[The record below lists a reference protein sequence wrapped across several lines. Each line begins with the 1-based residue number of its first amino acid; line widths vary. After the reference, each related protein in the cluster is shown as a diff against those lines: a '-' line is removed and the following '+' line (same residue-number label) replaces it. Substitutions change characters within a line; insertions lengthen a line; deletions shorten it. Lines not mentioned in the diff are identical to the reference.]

1 MGGTVFNKV
10 RLIALVMFMK
20 GILKWISSRE
30 NQFFAAHV
38 LAIGVLAVLSE
49 ALFPDMTRVAYP
61 AIMLLAAASFM
72 WNYPAKE
79 IKEHGLFAEYMIELR
94 LLWLV
99 LFGVLAEYTVYSFET
114 PNATNIIATTIAIA
128 AGLLIAFY
136 SRSRLKEKFVKARG
150 WK

>member
-1 MGGTVFNKV
+1 
-10 RLIALVMFMK
+10 MFME
-20 GILKWISSRE
+20 GLLKWISSRE
-30 NQFFAAHV
+30 NQFFVAHV
-38 LAIGVLAVLSE
+38 IAIAALAVLSE
-49 ALFPDMTRVAYP
+49 WFFPDMTRVAYP
-61 AIMLLAAASFM
+61 AIILLAAASFM

-99 LFGVLAEYTVYSFET
+99 LFGVLAEYVVFSFET
-114 PNATNIIATTIAIA
+114 PDATNIISTSIAIA
-128 AGLLIAFY
+128 VGLLIAFY